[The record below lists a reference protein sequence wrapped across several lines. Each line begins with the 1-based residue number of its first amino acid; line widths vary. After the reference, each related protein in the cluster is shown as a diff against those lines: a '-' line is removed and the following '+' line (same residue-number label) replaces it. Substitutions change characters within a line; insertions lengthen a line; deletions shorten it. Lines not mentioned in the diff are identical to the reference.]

1 MFINRNRQVK
11 DQALKNKVNKD
22 GIEIHPASD
31 FEGMRRAGRL
41 AAEVLD
47 MITDHVRVGVTT
59 EELNTLCHDYIVGHN
74 AIPAPLNYKGFP
86 KSICTSINEVV
97 CHGIPSSDRYLKNG
111 DIINIDVTVI
121 LDGWYGDTSRMYIAG
136 DAKIKPKRLIDV
148 TYNAMMAGI
157 SAVKPGATLG
167 DISKAIQK
175 EAHAAGYKVVKDF
188 CGHGLGTVF
197 HTEPQIL
204 HYFDAK
210 SALIKGNPWS
220 LVLEPGMFFTI
231 EPMINT
237 EEWETKVLKDGWTAI
252 TKGLSAQFEHSL
264 AVTEAGVEIFTLSPK
279 GYTKPPY

>member
-111 DIINIDVTVI
+111 DIINIDVPQTPNP
-121 LDGWYGDTSRMYIAG
+121 
-136 DAKIKPKRLIDV
+136 KPQ
-148 TYNAMMAGI
+148 TPNP
-157 SAVKPGATLG
+157 KPQT
-167 DISKAIQK
+167 
-175 EAHAAGYKVVKDF
+175 
-188 CGHGLGTVF
+188 
-197 HTEPQIL
+197 P
-204 HYFDAK
+204 
-210 SALIKGNPWS
+210 NP
-220 LVLEPGMFFTI
+220 
-231 EPMINT
+231 
-237 EEWETKVLKDGWTAI
+237 
-252 TKGLSAQFEHSL
+252 
-264 AVTEAGVEIFTLSPK
+264 
-279 GYTKPPY
+279 KPLLF